1 MVNKLITCSV
11 LLMIGI
17 SGSVLADNSQG
28 FPFPGNKE
36 EAIEQ
41 APTRYFVKYLDGQAE
56 QARELV
62 NQYGLSIVDE
72 LPKDQV
78 LVVEGES
85 KQVEKLKQD
94 TSIEYTEPAPIRK
107 LLAQ

>member
-1 MVNKLITCSV
+1 MVNRLITCSM

-17 SGSVLADNSQG
+17 TGSVLANSQG

-36 EAIEQ
+36 ETIEQ
-41 APTRYFVKYLDGQAE
+41 APTRYFVKYLDGQVDE
-56 QARELV
+56 ARKAITE
-62 NQYGLSIVDE
+62 YGLNIVDE
-72 LPKDQV
+72 LPNDQV
-78 LVVEGES
+78 FVIEGES

-94 TSIEYTEPAPIRK
+94 SSIKYTEPAPIRK

>member
-1 MVNKLITCSV
+1 MVNRLIICSM

-17 SGSVLADNSQG
+17 TGSVFANSQG

-36 EAIEQ
+36 QAIEQ
-41 APTRYFVKYLDGQAE
+41 APTRYFVKYLDGKVD
-56 QARELV
+56 QAREAIT
-62 NQYGLSIVDE
+62 QYGLNIVDE

-85 KQVEKLKQD
+85 SQVEKLKQD
-94 TSIEYTEPAPIRK
+94 SSIEYTEPAPIRK